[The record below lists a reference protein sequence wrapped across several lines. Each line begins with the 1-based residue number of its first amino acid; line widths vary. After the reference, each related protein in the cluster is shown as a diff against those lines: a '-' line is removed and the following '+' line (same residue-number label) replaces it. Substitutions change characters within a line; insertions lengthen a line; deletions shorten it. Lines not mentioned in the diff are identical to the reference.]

1 VLAAPYA
8 AYSTTCYRPLDT
20 IIGYSSQYKGWLE
33 DFCNEKMEKGG
44 MVSIL
49 YVGTFPPRACGI
61 ATFTK
66 DLTDTMDEKFRPLL
80 KSEVLAINDNE
91 ARYNYNDKV
100 KFQLDETDVDAYI
113 RLAREIN
120 NSDAI
125 KIVNIQHEFGIFG
138 GENGGHILYFLDT
151 IKKPVV
157 ITLHTVEAN
166 PDEHKKRLVQSIA
179 SYCSAVVVMA
189 KEAVRILR
197 EDYEIKNAKIFF
209 IPHGVPSVP
218 FNPKYPKEKIG
229 LKNKTIISTFGLLNR
244 GKGIEYVLKAL
255 PSVVEKFPN
264 IVYIIIGE
272 THPIVRK
279 KEGES
284 YRDELKEI
292 VKDLGLEKHVVF
304 YNKYL
309 TSNELIEYLCATDVY
324 IAPAL
329 DKNQIVSGTLSYA
342 LGCGKAIIST
352 PTIYAKEVLSQK
364 RGVLVEFKN
373 PDSIAKALIDVLSDG
388 QLKGTLEKNAYEYGS
403 RMVWSNV
410 ASSYLEIFNEVA
422 NLIPQYP
429 PIKLDHL
436 ISLTDDAGVMQH
448 AKHTIPIRKE
458 GYTTDDN
465 ARALI
470 VAAKH
475 YDLLKSKS
483 SLKLIN
489 TSLSFLHFAQ
499 KEDGKFHNFMS
510 YGRSFLDK
518 EGSEDS
524 FGRVLQACGYII
536 SSKIHK
542 NTKATAKYIFD
553 NASKWVT
560 RLNSPRAKAFTII
573 GLYYYFK
580 EYKHEDI
587 VDKIKIL
594 ADSLVK
600 LYETNASQD
609 WKWFEPY
616 LTYSNSS
623 LPESLFLAYSITK
636 NESYLKTAQE
646 SLDFLSEVAIVD
658 GKLMPI
664 GNKGW
669 YNKDGKRAFYDQ
681 QPIDV
686 GVMVQTYLVA
696 HEIAKEDRYYENA
709 ILAFNWFLGKNS
721 LNQWVYDETTGGCF
735 DGISPHGVNLN
746 QGAESTLTYLL
757 ARLCLEE
764 VIFFK

>member
-1 VLAAPYA
+1 
-8 AYSTTCYRPLDT
+8 
-20 IIGYSSQYKGWLE
+20 
-33 DFCNEKMEKGG
+33 

-91 ARYNYNDKV
+91 ACYNYNDKV
-100 KFQLDETDVDAYI
+100 KFQLDETDIDAYI
-113 RLAREIN
+113 QLAREIN
-120 NSDAI
+120 NSNAI
-125 KIVNIQHEFGIFG
+125 KIINIQHEFGIFG
-138 GENGGHILYFLDT
+138 GENGSHILHFLDT
-151 IKKPVV
+151 IEKPVV

-166 PDEHKKRLVQSIA
+166 PDEHKKGLVQSIA
-179 SYCSAVVVMA
+179 SCCSAVVVMA
-189 KEAVRILR
+189 KEGVRILQ

-218 FNPKYPKEKIG
+218 FNSNSKYLKEKIG
-229 LKNKTIISTFGLLNR
+229 LKDRRIISTFGLLNR
-244 GKGIEYVLKAL
+244 DKGVEYVLKAL
-255 PSVVEKFPN
+255 PSVVEKFPD

-284 YRDELKEI
+284 YRNELEEMVKE
-292 VKDLGLEKHVVF
+292 LGLEKHVIF

-309 TSNELIEYLCATDVY
+309 ASNEVIEYLRATDAY
-324 IAPAL
+324 IAPVL
-329 DKNQIVSGTLSYA
+329 NEKQIVSGTLSYA
-342 LGCGKAIIST
+342 MGCGKAIIAT

-364 RGVLVEFKN
+364 RGILVEFKN
-373 PDSIAKALIDVLSDG
+373 PDSIAKALIGVLSDG
-388 QLKGTLEKNAYEYGS
+388 QLKETLEKNAYEYGS

-410 ASSYLEIFNEVA
+410 ASSYLKIFNEVA
-422 NLIPQYP
+422 NLTPQYP
-429 PIKLDHL
+429 PIKLDYL
-436 ISLTDDAGVMQH
+436 TLLTDDAGIMQH
-448 AKHTIPIRKE
+448 AKYSIAARKE

-470 VAAKH
+470 VTTKH
-475 YDLLKSKS
+475 YELFRPKI
-483 SLKLIN
+483 SLKLI
-489 TSLSFLHFAQ
+489 SKFLSFLYFAQ
-499 KEDGKFHNFMS
+499 REDGKFHNFMS
-510 YGRSFLDK
+510 YHKKFLDE

-524 FGRVLQACGYII
+524 FGRALESCGYVI
-536 SSKIHK
+536 SSEIQE
-542 NTKATAKYIFD
+542 NIKAAAKYIFD

-560 RLNSPRAKAFTII
+560 HLNSPRAKAFAII
-573 GLYYYFK
+573 GLCHYFK
-580 EYKHEDI
+580 KYKHEDI
-587 VDKIKIL
+587 IDKIEIL
-594 ADSLVK
+594 ADSLVESYK
-600 LYETNASQD
+600 TNASQD
-609 WKWFEPY
+609 WRWFEPY

-636 NESYLKTAQE
+636 NESYLKIAQE
-646 SLDFLSEVAIVD
+646 SLDFLSEVVIVD

-681 QPIDV
+681 QPIDA
-686 GVMVQTYLVA
+686 GAMVQTYLVA
-696 HEIAKEDRYYENA
+696 YEITKEDRYYENA
-709 ILAFNWFLGKNS
+709 ILAFEWFLGKNS
-721 LNQWVYDETTGGCF
+721 LNQWAYDKITGGCF
-735 DGISPHGVNLN
+735 DGITPHGINLN
-746 QGAESTLTYLL
+746 QGAESTLAYLL

>member
-1 VLAAPYA
+1 
-8 AYSTTCYRPLDT
+8 
-20 IIGYSSQYKGWLE
+20 
-33 DFCNEKMEKGG
+33 

-66 DLTDTMDEKFRPLL
+66 DLTDAMDEKFRPLL

-91 ARYNYNDKV
+91 ACYNYNDKV
-100 KFQLDETDVDAYI
+100 KFQLDETDIDAYI

-120 NSDAI
+120 NSNAI

-138 GENGGHILYFLDT
+138 GENGSHILYFLDT
-151 IKKPVV
+151 IEKPVV

-166 PDEHKKRLVQSIA
+166 PDEHKKWLVQSIA
-179 SYCSAVVVMA
+179 SSCSAVVVMA
-189 KEAVRILR
+189 KEAARILQ
-197 EDYEIKNAKIFF
+197 EDYGIKNVKIFF

-218 FNPKYPKEKIG
+218 FNSNSNYLKEKIG
-229 LKNKTIISTFGLLNR
+229 LKDRRIISTFGLINR

-255 PSVVEKFPN
+255 PSVVEKFPD
-264 IVYIIIGE
+264 IVYIIIGK

-284 YRDELKEI
+284 YRNELEEMVKE
-292 VKDLGLEKHVVF
+292 LGLEKHVIF

-309 TSNELIEYLCATDVY
+309 TSKELIQYLCATDVY

-342 LGCGKAIIST
+342 MGCGKAIIAT

-364 RGVLVEFKN
+364 RGILVEFKN
-373 PDSIAKALIDVLSDG
+373 PDSIAKALIDVLSDK
-388 QLKGTLEKNAYEYGS
+388 QLKETLEKNAYEYGS

-410 ASSYLEIFNEVA
+410 ASSYWKIFNEVA
-422 NLIPQYP
+422 NLTPQYP

-436 ISLTDDAGVMQH
+436 MLLTDDTGIMQH
-448 AKHTIPIRKE
+448 AKHSIAARKE

-470 VAAKH
+470 VATKH
-475 YDLLKSKS
+475 YELFRSKI
-483 SLKLIN
+483 SLKLI
-489 TSLSFLHFAQ
+489 SKFLSFVYFAQ
-499 KEDGKFHNFMS
+499 REDGKFHNFMS
-510 YGRSFLDK
+510 YHKKFLDE

-524 FGRVLQACGYII
+524 FGRVLESCGYVI
-536 SSKIHK
+536 SSEIQE
-542 NTKATAKYIFD
+542 NIKAAAKYIFD

-560 RLNSPRAKAFTII
+560 YLNYPRAKAFAII
-573 GLYYYFK
+573 GLCHYFK
-580 EYKHEDI
+580 KYKHEDI
-587 VDKIKIL
+587 IDKIEIL
-594 ADSLVK
+594 ADSLVE
-600 LYETNASQD
+600 LYKTNASQD
-609 WKWFEPY
+609 WRWFEPY
-616 LTYSNSS
+616 FTYSNSS

-646 SLDFLSEVAIVD
+646 SLDFLSEVVIVD

-664 GNKGW
+664 GNEGW
-669 YNKDGKRAFYDQ
+669 YSKNGKRAFYDQ
-681 QPIDV
+681 QPIDA
-686 GVMVQTYLVA
+686 GAMVQTYLVA
-696 HEIAKEDRYYENA
+696 YEITKEDRYYENA
-709 ILAFNWFLGKNS
+709 ILAFEWFLGKNS

-746 QGAESTLTYLL
+746 QGAESTLAYLL
-757 ARLCLEE
+757 ARLNLEE
-764 VIFFK
+764 FFRSFE